1 MDIIGLVN
9 EYTKEGGS
17 MSKYDTEIASVQ
29 QSIMG
34 QQEKI
39 RRLEELVTKV
49 QRKGEQVGNLP
60 TRQLDLSHNFWQDKS
75 DSVIRQVIQRRLQFW
90 NNQNS
95 LASELVQE
103 IRTEINRAQNQVCDF
118 QADVRYYT
126 NLKQLEEEAN
136 V

>member
-1 MDIIGLVN
+1 MN

-49 QRKGEQVGNLP
+49 QRKGEHVGNLP
-60 TRQLDLSHNFWQDKS
+60 TRQLDLPQDFWQDKS
-75 DSVIRQVIQRRLQFW
+75 DSMIRQVIQRRLQFW

-95 LASELVQE
+95 LASELVRE
-103 IRTEINRAQNQVCDF
+103 IRTEINRAQNQVSDF

>member
-1 MDIIGLVN
+1 
-9 EYTKEGGS
+9 

-29 QSIMG
+29 QSITG

-39 RRLEELVTKV
+39 RRLEVLAMKI
-49 QRKGEQVGNLP
+49 QRKGEHIGTLP
-60 TRQLDLSHNFWQDKS
+60 TRQLDLSHDFWQDKS

-90 NNQNS
+90 NNQSS
-95 LASELVQE
+95 LASELVRE
-103 IRTEINRAQNQVCDF
+103 IRAEINRAQNQVSDF
-118 QADVRYYT
+118 RADVRYYT

>member
-1 MDIIGLVN
+1 
-9 EYTKEGGS
+9 

-49 QRKGEQVGNLP
+49 QRKGEHVGNLP
-60 TRQLDLSHNFWQDKS
+60 TRQLDLPQDFWQDKS
-75 DSVIRQVIQRRLQFW
+75 DSVIRQVLQRRLQFW
-90 NNQNS
+90 NNQS
-95 LASELVQE
+95 SVVSDLVQE
-103 IRTEINRAQNQVCDF
+103 IRIEINRAQNQVSDF
-118 QADVRYYT
+118 QADARYYT

>member
-1 MDIIGLVN
+1 MN

-34 QQEKI
+34 QHEKI

-60 TRQLDLSHNFWQDKS
+60 TRQLDLPQDFWQDKS

-95 LASELVQE
+95 LASELVRE
-103 IRTEINRAQNQVCDF
+103 IRTEINRAQNQVSDF

>member
-1 MDIIGLVN
+1 MDIISLVN
-9 EYTKEGGS
+9 ESTKEGGR

-29 QSIMG
+29 QSITG

-49 QRKGEQVGNLP
+49 QRQGEHVGNLP
-60 TRQLDLSHNFWQDKS
+60 TRQLDLPQDLWQDTS
-75 DSVIRQVIQRRLQFW
+75 DSVIRQVLQRRLQFW
-90 NNQNS
+90 NNQS
-95 LASELVQE
+95 SVVKDLVRE
-103 IRTEINRAQNQVCDF
+103 IRTEINRAQNQVSDF
-118 QADVRYYT
+118 QADARYYT